1 MPRSTLLYKLLI
13 SCPSDIENEINII
26 KNAIQNFNKTL
37 GDAKNIKI
45 ETLYWKDDVVPQ
57 MGEDGQSI
65 INNQIVKEADAII
78 AIFGEK
84 LGSPTPRYESGTIEE
99 IEEMLKAKKQV
110 FLYFSNKPIDRR
122 IRDSE
127 EFYKIEKFKEKYGS
141 KGIYAEYKDD
151 DDFKEKVNMYI
162 FKYFANM
169 DKYNNIT
176 SNSKKITI
184 KSYNNGL
191 LKDTLEY
198 HEMINNSYSIINS
211 EKEKIIKLIEEIKSI
226 DLGMPLN
233 FCNGLVSS
241 LNYIENWYLVQT
253 FSFQNNIDIDIN
265 NFFNLGYY
273 NPNKSYFGT
282 EWTNIMTGQREI
294 LYPTFENEEK
304 KYKLINKLII
314 HIDFYNKI
322 KESIEYLSKLKCLS
336 LAVVNENCQYDEN
349 IEVCIT
355 IPKKHF
361 IDKDYFN
368 DDKKLDKIN
377 EIIFE
382 NIFKCK
388 KTLENIIINCYD
400 NQTKIKD
407 NSIETIN
414 QLYDKYD
421 IDINDNI
428 INIMFEIKKLNSGS
442 GIWFPSVL
450 FFNEEIDEITY
461 FITSKNSEKTEG
473 IIKKEKQQ

>member
-1 MPRSTLLYKLLI
+1 MPKHNVTVYSLLI

-211 EKEKIIKLIEEIKSI
+211 EKEKIIKLIEEIK
-226 DLGMPLN
+226 
-233 FCNGLVSS
+233 V
-241 LNYIENWYLVQT
+241 
-253 FSFQNNIDIDIN
+253 
-265 NFFNLGYY
+265 
-273 NPNKSYFGT
+273 
-282 EWTNIMTGQREI
+282 
-294 LYPTFENEEK
+294 
-304 KYKLINKLII
+304 
-314 HIDFYNKI
+314 
-322 KESIEYLSKLKCLS
+322 
-336 LAVVNENCQYDEN
+336 
-349 IEVCIT
+349 
-355 IPKKHF
+355 
-361 IDKDYFN
+361 
-368 DDKKLDKIN
+368 
-377 EIIFE
+377 
-382 NIFKCK
+382 
-388 KTLENIIINCYD
+388 
-400 NQTKIKD
+400 
-407 NSIETIN
+407 
-414 QLYDKYD
+414 
-421 IDINDNI
+421 
-428 INIMFEIKKLNSGS
+428 
-442 GIWFPSVL
+442 
-450 FFNEEIDEITY
+450 
-461 FITSKNSEKTEG
+461 
-473 IIKKEKQQ
+473 

>member
-1 MPRSTLLYKLLI
+1 MPKSTLLYKLLI

-26 KNAIQNFNKTL
+26 KNAVENFNKTL
-37 GDAKNIKI
+37 GDAINIKI
-45 ETLYWKDDVVPQ
+45 ETLYWKDDVIPQ

-65 INNQIVKEADAII
+65 ITNQIVKEADAVI

-99 IEEMLKAKKQV
+99 IEEMLKEEKQV
-110 FLYFSNKPIDRR
+110 FLYFSNKPIDRK

-127 EFYKIEKFKEKYGS
+127 EFDKIEKFKEKYGS

-176 SNSKKITI
+176 SNAKKLTI

-198 HEMINNSYSIINS
+198 HEMINNSHFMIDN

-226 DLGMPLN
+226 NLGRAYHIN
-233 FCNGLVSS
+233 NGLVRS
-241 LNYIENWYLVQT
+241 LDYIENYNLVQY
-253 FSFQNNIDIDIN
+253 FALQNNIDIDIN
-265 NFFNLGYY
+265 NFFNLGNY
-273 NPNKSYFGT
+273 NPNTNYFGE
-282 EWTNIMTGQREI
+282 EWRNIHTGQTEI
-294 LYPTFENEEK
+294 LYLNFENEEK
-304 KYKLINKLII
+304 KYKLINKLIS

-322 KESIEYLSKLKCLS
+322 KESIEYLSNIKCLS
-336 LAVVNENCQYDEN
+336 LAVVNENGQYDEN
-349 IEVCIT
+349 IEVCIKV
-355 IPKKHF
+355 PKEHF
-361 IDKDYFN
+361 INKDYFN
-368 DDKKLDKIN
+368 NDKDLDEIN

-400 NQTKIKD
+400 NQTNIKD
-407 NSIETIN
+407 DSIETIN
-414 QLYDKYD
+414 QFYDKYG
-421 IDINDNI
+421 IDINGAT
-428 INIMFEIKKLNSGS
+428 INIMFEIKKLNSDS
-442 GIWFPSVL
+442 GI
-450 FFNEEIDEITY
+450 
-461 FITSKNSEKTEG
+461 
-473 IIKKEKQQ
+473 

>member
-1 MPRSTLLYKLLI
+1 
-13 SCPSDIENEINII
+13 
-26 KNAIQNFNKTL
+26 
-37 GDAKNIKI
+37 
-45 ETLYWKDDVVPQ
+45 
-57 MGEDGQSI
+57 
-65 INNQIVKEADAII
+65 
-78 AIFGEK
+78 
-84 LGSPTPRYESGTIEE
+84 
-99 IEEMLKAKKQV
+99 
-110 FLYFSNKPIDRR
+110 
-122 IRDSE
+122 
-127 EFYKIEKFKEKYGS
+127 
-141 KGIYAEYKDD
+141 
-151 DDFKEKVNMYI
+151 
-162 FKYFANM
+162 
-169 DKYNNIT
+169 
-176 SNSKKITI
+176 
-184 KSYNNGL
+184 
-191 LKDTLEY
+191 
-198 HEMINNSYSIINS
+198 
-211 EKEKIIKLIEEIKSI
+211 
-226 DLGMPLN
+226 MPLN